1 MQQTISTVSD
11 IKQKIEAGRKL
22 LLAGDEDALR
32 QLPKGDWI
40 AGTIPYFI
48 SGTEGGMV
56 SREMICATDITDCT
70 AGTRTRPPWRR
81 CDLEAWIIG
90 RP

>member
-1 MQQTISTVSD
+1 MQQTISTVAD

-40 AGTIPYFI
+40 AGTINC
-48 SGTEGGMV
+48 TLRTLAMV
-56 SREMICATDITDCT
+56 GSVLRS
-70 AGTRTRPPWRR
+70 
-81 CDLEAWIIG
+81 
-90 RP
+90 